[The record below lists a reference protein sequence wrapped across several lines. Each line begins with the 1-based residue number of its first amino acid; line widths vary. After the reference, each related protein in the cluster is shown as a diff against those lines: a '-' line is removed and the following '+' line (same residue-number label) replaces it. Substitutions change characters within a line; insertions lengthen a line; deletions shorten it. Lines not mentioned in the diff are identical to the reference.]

1 MSQPHR
7 DRRAFEMAEKE
18 KSADA
23 YTIVIFRG
31 AKSAPLR
38 YSFSGPAVKRLKILA
53 LVLLIVQGVF
63 MAHYVIQSSQVLE
76 LTVLREDVVS
86 MREQTSSFSN
96 SLEEL
101 KRRLLAMQEVNQRLK
116 IMLGIEEQKQGDM
129 VSGKGG
135 SEQPVVGGEPLQG
148 ARPVIGQAP
157 APVPAGAPPSG
168 DLLTVNKVQ
177 EDISWLER
185 QSKVEEQVLDALIE
199 AAKDKAGRWAAM
211 PSIWPVHGWITSGF
225 GPRVSPFTGLLA
237 MHDGLDIGAAP
248 NTSVQAP
255 ASGYVVSAGFEA
267 KMGNVIQVDH
277 GYGIETEY
285 GHLAKILVKKG
296 QKVKRGDVIA
306 LVGSTGRSTGPHLH
320 YMVKIKGQSV
330 NPRDYILD

>member
-1 MSQPHR
+1 VSQPHR

-148 ARPVIGQAP
+148 ALPVIGQAP
-157 APVPAGAPPSG
+157 APVLAGAPPSG

-211 PSIWPVHGWITSGF
+211 PSIWPVHGWVTSGF

>member
-148 ARPVIGQAP
+148 ALPVIGQAP
-157 APVPAGAPPSG
+157 APVLAGAPPSG

-211 PSIWPVHGWITSGF
+211 PSIWPVHGWVTSGF

>member
-1 MSQPHR
+1 
-7 DRRAFEMAEKE
+7 
-18 KSADA
+18 
-23 YTIVIFRG
+23 
-31 AKSAPLR
+31 
-38 YSFSGPAVKRLKILA
+38 
-53 LVLLIVQGVF
+53 

-148 ARPVIGQAP
+148 ALPVIGQAP
-157 APVPAGAPPSG
+157 APVLAGAPPSG

-211 PSIWPVHGWITSGF
+211 PSIWPVHGWVTSGF

>member
-1 MSQPHR
+1 VSQPHW

-148 ARPVIGQAP
+148 ALPVIGQAP
-157 APVPAGAPPSG
+157 APVLAGAPPSG

-211 PSIWPVHGWITSGF
+211 PSIWPVHGWVTSGF

-255 ASGYVVSAGFEA
+255 ASGYVVSAGLEA